1 MTRNTVYVD
10 GEPLIDVYHDLSKYS
25 QHCLLR
31 LDGEEG
37 PSFNDPDTY
46 IDVDVFTDVE
56 DTGKTVAVIFEK
68 EAIFSEDD
76 VAVEM
81 NVSGEQYELDFDRK
95 LNVHIYGTEV

>member
-1 MTRNTVYVD
+1 MSRNNVYVD
-10 GEPLIDVYHDLSKYS
+10 GEPIVGVEHDLSKYS

-37 PSFNDPDTY
+37 PSFDNPGTY
-46 IDVDVFTDVE
+46 IDVDIFTEVE

-76 VAVEM
+76 VHVEM
-81 NVSGEQYELDFDRK
+81 NVSGEQYELDFNRK
-95 LNVHIYGTEV
+95 LNVHIYGTEL